1 MCSSDLK
8 KFYLISS
15 LLLATL
21 LAEAKRRAPAEV
33 LPVTVG
39 NIEYSAPHRKGT
51 HKQMGFIEARELKSG
66 ELIWS
71 RQIYIV
77 LYIPGLVG
85 DVQDVFIKSITV
97 EGNNLIITNERN
109 SKYQL
114 DLNSLEVKVL
124 KGSLVEDVTYLKKLL
139 K

>member
-1 MCSSDLK
+1 MIK

-21 LAEAKRRAPAEV
+21 LVQAKRGAPSEV

-39 NIEYSAPHRKGT
+39 NIEYSAPHRNGT
-51 HKQMGFIEARELKSG
+51 HKQMGFIEARAPKSG

-71 RQIYIV
+71 RQIYAV
-77 LYIPGLVG
+77 KYDPDLEG

-97 EGNNLIITNERN
+97 EGNSLIITNERN

-114 DLNSLEVKVL
+114 DLNSLEVKVI
-124 KGSLVEDVTYLKKLL
+124 KGSWVEETKFTR
-139 K
+139 

>member
-1 MCSSDLK
+1 MIK

-21 LAEAKRRAPAEV
+21 LAEAKRGAPAEV

-39 NIEYSAPHRKGT
+39 NIEYSAPHRNGT
-51 HKQMGFIEARELKSG
+51 HRKMGLLEARDLKSG
-66 ELIWS
+66 KLIWS
-71 RQIYIV
+71 RQIYAV
-77 LYIPGLVG
+77 KYVPDLEG

-97 EGNNLIITNERN
+97 EGNHLIITNERN

-114 DLNSLEVKVL
+114 DLNSLELKVI
-124 KGSLVEDVTYLKKLL
+124 KGSLVEETKFTR
-139 K
+139 

>member
-1 MCSSDLK
+1 MIK

-21 LAEAKRRAPAEV
+21 LAEAKRGAPAEV

-39 NIEYSAPHRKGT
+39 NIKYSAPNRNGT
-51 HKQMGFIEARELKSG
+51 QKQMGFIEARAPKSG

-71 RQIYIV
+71 RQIYAV
-77 LYIPGLVG
+77 KYDPDLEG

-97 EGNNLIITNERN
+97 EGNHLIITNERN

-114 DLNSLEVKVL
+114 DLNSLEVKVI
-124 KGSLVEDVTYLKKLL
+124 KGSLVEETKFTR
-139 K
+139 

>member
-1 MCSSDLK
+1 MIK

-21 LAEAKRRAPAEV
+21 LAEAKRGAPAEV

-39 NIEYSAPHRKGT
+39 NIEYSAPHRNGT
-51 HKQMGFIEARELKSG
+51 HKQMGFIEARAPQSG

-71 RQIYIV
+71 RQIYTV
-77 LYIPGLVG
+77 KYDPDLEG
-85 DVQDVFIKSITV
+85 DIQDVFIKSITV
-97 EGNNLIITNERN
+97 EGNCLIITNERN

-124 KGSLVEDVTYLKKLL
+124 KGSLVEETKFTR
-139 K
+139 

>member
-1 MCSSDLK
+1 MIK

-51 HKQMGFIEARELKSG
+51 HKQMGFIEARELKG
-66 ELIWS
+66 GKLIWS
-71 RQIYIV
+71 RQIYAV
-77 LYIPGLVG
+77 KYDPDLEG

-97 EGNNLIITNERN
+97 QGNHLIITNERN

-114 DLNSLEVKVL
+114 DLNSLEVKVI
-124 KGSLVEDVTYLKKLL
+124 KGSWVEETKFRR
-139 K
+139 